1 MYEKYYNFDYIFMIM
16 NVLIMQNLLYMI
28 IKLISY
34 NTIAKLVKKK
44 IKML

>member
-34 NTIAKLVKKK
+34 NTIAKLVKK
-44 IKML
+44 